1 MYGKDYTKDAVIFIE
16 LDRSKNRF
24 FFNFAFLLPFTSS
37 STTKDRTYERFKIQ
51 RSLFIIPDIIAI
63 LHYVLKG
70 V

>member
-37 STTKDRTYERFKIQ
+37 STTKDPY
-51 RSLFIIPDIIAI
+51 L
-63 LHYVLKG
+63 
-70 V
+70 